1 MVCPNCGKEG
11 IESTDAFCRRCG
23 FALATPTSV
32 AEHAAG
38 VVEKKPVTAVNR
50 DASRGLEL
58 LGAAIIV
65 LTAII
70 SFGVAT
76 LLGFATFVAS
86 VLPWVTGALMM
97 VGLVMIFIGFELRPA
112 H

>member
-1 MVCPNCGKEG
+1 MVCPKCGKED
-11 IESTDAFCRRCG
+11 IESTDAFCRHCG
-23 FALATPTSV
+23 FALAAPTQV
-32 AEHAAG
+32 AQRAAG
-38 VVEKKPVTAVNR
+38 AAEKKPVTAANR
-50 DASRGLEL
+50 DAGKGLEL

-65 LTAII
+65 LTVII
-70 SFGVAT
+70 SLGLAT

-86 VLPWVTGALMM
+86 VLPWVTGAFMM